1 MNLQENIRKILK
13 EEVNKK
19 YPKPT
24 PNVEKLIYNWLNN
37 YFSGS
42 KMYQMKDYAFS
53 YTFEWCNGGMEI
65 AQVVVD
71 FDHDHDAWNDN
82 RKINERDFESGE
94 FWIPKDI
101 MNNLQTDIPVRRNY
115 LKYVVEEWFEDTLL
129 EKIQSGLGRNDISIN
144 SFSEHPEKSQV
155 CVPPI
160 SKPEEVTDDE
170 MIDFIVKNTL
180 FRRDELE
187 KRIVDEREWLEKL
200 YTDKLRSSEIDRL
213 RGGR

>member
-1 MNLQENIRKILK
+1 
-13 EEVNKK
+13 
-19 YPKPT
+19 
-24 PNVEKLIYNWLNN
+24 
-37 YFSGS
+37 
-42 KMYQMKDYAFS
+42 MYQIKDHDFS

-180 FRRDELE
+180 FRKDELE

-200 YTDKLRSSEIDRL
+200 YTDKLRGAEIDRV
-213 RGGR
+213 RGSRW

>member
-1 MNLQENIRKILK
+1 MKNLIKKILK

-24 PNVEKLIYNWLNN
+24 PNVEKLIYNWLND
-37 YFSGS
+37 YFDGAQ
-42 KMYQMKDYAFS
+42 MYQMKDYAFS

-65 AQVVVD
+65 AQAIVD

-82 RKINERDFESGE
+82 RKTSERDFESGE

-129 EKIQSGLGRNDISIN
+129 EKIQNELGRNDISIN
-144 SFSEHPEKSQV
+144 SFSEHPEKSLV
-155 CVPPI
+155 CVPPV
-160 SKPEEVTDDE
+160 SKPEGVTDDE

-180 FRRDELE
+180 YSRSDLE
-187 KRIVDEREWLEKL
+187 KRIIDEREWLEKV
-200 YTDKLRSSEIDRL
+200 YTNKLRNLEIDRI
-213 RGGR
+213 RGSRW

>member
-1 MNLQENIRKILK
+1 MKNLIKKILLQEV
-13 EEVNKK
+13 EKK

-24 PNVEKLIYNWLNN
+24 PNVEKLIYNWLDN
-37 YFSGS
+37 YFDGA
-42 KMYQMKDYAFS
+42 KMYQMKDYEFS
-53 YTFEWCNGGMEI
+53 YTFEWCNNGMEI
-65 AQVVVD
+65 ARFSVD
-71 FDHDHDAWNDN
+71 FNHDHDVWDDN
-82 RKINERDFESGE
+82 RKTSERDFDNSEL
-94 FWIPKDI
+94 WVPKDI
-101 MNNLQTDIPVRRNY
+101 VNDLQTDIPVRRNY
-115 LKYVVEEWFEDTLL
+115 LRYVIEEWFEDTMI
-129 EKIQSGLGRNDISIN
+129 EKIQSELGRNDISIN

-200 YTDKLRSSEIDRL
+200 YTDKLRSSEIDRV
-213 RGGR
+213 RGSRW

>member
-1 MNLQENIRKILK
+1 MRNIIKYILK

-37 YFSGS
+37 YFDGS
-42 KMYQMKDYAFS
+42 QMYQNKDHEFS
-53 YTFEWCNGGMEI
+53 YTFEWCNNGMEI
-65 AQVVVD
+65 AQAIVD
-71 FDHDHDAWNDN
+71 FNHDHNAWNDN
-82 RKINERDFESGE
+82 RKINERVFESGE

-115 LKYVVEEWFEDTLL
+115 LKYVIEEWFEDTLL

-144 SFSEHPEKSQV
+144 SFSEYPKKSQV
-155 CVPPI
+155 CVPPV
-160 SKPEEVTDDE
+160 SKPEKVTDDE

-180 FRRDELE
+180 FKRDELE

-200 YTDKLRSSEIDRL
+200 YTDKLRGAEIDRV
-213 RGGR
+213 RGSRW

>member
-1 MNLQENIRKILK
+1 MKRLIRHILK

-24 PNVEKLIYNWLNN
+24 PNVEKLIYNWLND
-37 YFSGS
+37 YFDGAQ
-42 KMYQMKDYAFS
+42 MYQMKDYAFS

-65 AQVVVD
+65 AQAVVD

-82 RKINERDFESGE
+82 RKTSERDFESGE

-155 CVPPI
+155 CVPPV

-180 FRRDELE
+180 FKRDELE

-200 YTDKLRSSEIDRL
+200 YTDKLRGAEIDRV
-213 RGGR
+213 RGSRW

>member
-1 MNLQENIRKILK
+1 MKNLIKKILK

-24 PNVEKLIYNWLNN
+24 PNVEKLIYNWLND
-37 YFSGS
+37 YFDGAQ
-42 KMYQMKDYAFS
+42 MYQTKDYAFS

-65 AQVVVD
+65 AQAVVD

-82 RKINERDFESGE
+82 RKTSERDFESGE

-129 EKIQSGLGRNDISIN
+129 EKIQNELGRNDISIN
-144 SFSEHPEKSQV
+144 SFSEHPEKAQI
-155 CVPPI
+155 CVPPV
-160 SKPEEVTDDE
+160 SKPEGVTDDE

-180 FRRDELE
+180 FRKDELE
-187 KRIVDEREWLEKL
+187 KRIIDEREWLEKL
-200 YTDKLRSSEIDRL
+200 YTDKVRSSEIDRV
-213 RGGR
+213 RGSRW

>member
-1 MNLQENIRKILK
+1 MKELIRHILK
-13 EEVNKK
+13 EEVKKK

-24 PNVEKLIYNWLNN
+24 PNVEKLIYNWLND
-37 YFSGS
+37 YFDGAQ
-42 KMYQMKDYAFS
+42 MYQMKDYAFS

-65 AQVVVD
+65 AQAVVD

-82 RKINERDFESGE
+82 RKTSERDFESGE

-144 SFSEHPEKSQV
+144 SFSEHPEKSQI
-155 CVPPI
+155 CVPPV

-180 FRRDELE
+180 FRKDELE

-200 YTDKLRSSEIDRL
+200 YTDKLRGAEIDRV
-213 RGGR
+213 RGSRW